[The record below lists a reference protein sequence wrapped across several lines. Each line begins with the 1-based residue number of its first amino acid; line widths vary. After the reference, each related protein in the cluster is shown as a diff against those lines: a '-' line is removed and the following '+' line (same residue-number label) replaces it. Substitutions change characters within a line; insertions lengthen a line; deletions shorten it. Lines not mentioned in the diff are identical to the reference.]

1 MPTSMSHRQMWSIIL
16 GIVIV
21 LLFAALGFFFLS
33 AVDEDDDGTQNGNV
47 SSSVSQSSTSSSP
60 TGEISY
66 TTVSEGT
73 NGGSEDRSFR
83 VIVDATGL
91 ASLLATMEAAPSL
104 TADFSSST
112 LVAAFAG
119 RKTTGGHTVEIRS
132 ITEQNGVITAGVVE
146 TEPGPGCVTTQVITS
161 PYHVVIL
168 NRPRADVQF
177 RITTEVRDCSS

>member
-1 MPTSMSHRQMWSIIL
+1 MWSIIL

-21 LLFAALGFFFLS
+21 LLFAGLGFFFLS
-33 AVDEDDDGTQNGNV
+33 AVDEEDDDGTQNGSV
-47 SSSVSQSSTSSSP
+47 SSSVSQSSTSSSSP
-60 TGEISY
+60 AGDISY
-66 TTVSEGT
+66 TTASEGT
-73 NGGSEDRSFR
+73 SGGSEDRSFR
-83 VIVDATGL
+83 AVTDATGL
-91 ASLLATMEAAPSL
+91 ASLLATMEVAPSL

-112 LVAAFAG
+112 VVAAFAG

-132 ITEQNGVITAGVVE
+132 ITEQNGVITARVVE
-146 TEPGPGCVTTQVITS
+146 TEPGPGCVTTQVITA